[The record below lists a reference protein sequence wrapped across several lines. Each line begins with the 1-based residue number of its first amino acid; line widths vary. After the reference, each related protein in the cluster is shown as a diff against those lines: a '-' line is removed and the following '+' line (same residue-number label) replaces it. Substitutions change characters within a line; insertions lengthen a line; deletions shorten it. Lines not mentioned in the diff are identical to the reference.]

1 MRGRAIVGDYDV
13 PLEVEGPTAQPIA
26 EESPRPEIGGVP
38 LEGDREA
45 RREDPL
51 QIGRPVE
58 EREDL
63 VDRSANELSSL
74 DDGDHGFRLRH
85 AAILKC
91 GGGRIKAVLLERG
104 ARGAS
109 PAKSEASTF

>member
-1 MRGRAIVGDYDV
+1 V
-13 PLEVEGPTAQPIA
+13 PLK
-26 EESPRPEIGGVP
+26 
-38 LEGDREA
+38 GDREA

-51 QIGRPVE
+51 QVGRPVE